1 MARLKL
7 SDAEHG
13 RITAA
18 ADGVRARTSARF
30 ETLIVPVS
38 DRYAL
43 YPVAFGAFAALA
55 AGGIAVLAMPALSSR
70 DLFAGEA
77 ILFAVLSLLLEWL
90 PLKLL
95 LVPKRHKHERARQF
109 AHRAF
114 AARILA
120 AHERRPGMVL
130 FLSLG
135 ERAIELVTDDELDR
149 RVGQERWNAI
159 VALFTAAAKAGRVT
173 DGLAAAIEACG
184 GELAK
189 HFPK

>member
-7 SDAEHG
+7 TEAEHSCVV
-13 RITAA
+13 AA
-18 ADGVRARTSARF
+18 AEAVRARTSARF

-55 AGGIAVLAMPALSSR
+55 AGGIAVLALPALSAR

-77 ILFAVLSLLLEWL
+77 ILFAAVSVLLEWL

-95 LVPKRHKHERARQF
+95 LVPKRHKHERALQF

-130 FLSLG
+130 FLGLG

-149 RVGQERWNAI
+149 RVGQARWNAI
-159 VALFTAAAKAGRVT
+159 VRDFTLAAKDGRVA
-173 DGLAAAIEACG
+173 DGLVAAIEACG
-184 GELAK
+184 EELAEQ
-189 HFPK
+189 FPK

>member
-1 MARLKL
+1 MPKLKL
-7 SDAEHG
+7 SEAEHS
-13 RITAA
+13 RVAA
-18 ADGVRARTSARF
+18 ATEAVRARTSARF

-55 AGGIAVLAMPALSSR
+55 AGGIAVLALPALSAR

-77 ILFAVLSLLLEWL
+77 ILFAAVSLLLEWL

-130 FLSLG
+130 FLGLG

-159 VALFTAAAKAGRVT
+159 VVAFTGAAKTGRVA
-173 DGLAAAIEACG
+173 DGLVDAIDACG
-184 GELAK
+184 DELAK
-189 HFPK
+189 QFPK